1 MAMTQTFSVLF
12 LYPVHAERE
21 HFRWQPSLP
30 R

>member
-1 MAMTQTFSVLF
+1 MAMTLTFFGLF

>member
-1 MAMTQTFSVLF
+1 MATIQTFLVPF